1 MTTIM
6 KTKQDLIN
14 WLNRIQRNGQGVWYY
29 QNGAGIS
36 TASDWDEISALI
48 ETISSDEYL
57 NGIEIVDKNESI
69 SNDTSIEM
77 AFNSMPKDDFSDT
90 VFFAKV
96 THENDYNAEN
106 FDIFIQIYK

>member
-1 MTTIM
+1 M

-14 WLNRIQRNGQGVWYY
+14 WLNRIQRNGQGVQYY

-36 TASDWDEISALI
+36 IASDWDEISALI

-57 NGIEIVDKNESI
+57 NDIEIVDKNGSI
-69 SNDTSIEM
+69 SDDTSIEM
-77 AFNSMPKDDFSDT
+77 AFNSMPKDDFADT

-96 THENDYNAEN
+96 THGNGYNAEN
-106 FDIFIQIYK
+106 FDIFIQVYK